1 MIKDLELP
9 DLGEGIDGAEI
20 SEIPVSVGDEIT
32 KDQTIL
38 ILESD
43 KASMEIPSDF
53 TGTLKE
59 ILVSTGDEVST
70 GQLLMK
76 IDSSDESSD
85 QDKKEDETDK
95 TAGSSESKST
105 VEDSDLGNTAP
116 IQAPKLDLNLSSSDG
131 IFASPGVRRLA
142 RELQINLN
150 HINGTGE
157 KNRITKDDLNNYIL
171 RQMASSSGSSMPTPI
186 VQEDFS
192 QWGEIENQK
201 LTKIKRITGKRLQAA
216 WQTIPHV
223 TQFDEAD
230 ITDLDTYRK
239 KLKEKLLKDG
249 IKVTFLPFLIKA
261 LTHALKEMPE
271 FNSSLDSSS
280 TNLVIKKYINIG
292 IAVDTPTG
300 LVVPVISN
308 ADQKSISD
316 LSIEL
321 VDISNRARN
330 KKLKPAELRGGT
342 FTISSLGG
350 IGGSFFTPIINPP
363 EVAII
368 GVSQSVWKNTFN
380 RNEKKSELKYIMP
393 FSLSYDHRIIDGA
406 AGARFTKRFKEILD
420 DLSFFKD

>member
-95 TAGSSESKST
+95 TVGLSESKSE
-105 VEDSDLGNTAP
+105 VEDSDLGNTVST
-116 IQAPKLDLNLSSSDG
+116 QTPKLDLNLSSDG

-186 VQEDFS
+186 VEEDFS

-261 LTHALKEMPE
+261 LTHVLKEMPE

-330 KKLKPAELRGGT
+330 KKLKPAELKGGT

>member
-1 MIKDLELP
+1 
-9 DLGEGIDGAEI
+9 
-20 SEIPVSVGDEIT
+20 
-32 KDQTIL
+32 
-38 ILESD
+38 
-43 KASMEIPSDF
+43 
-53 TGTLKE
+53 
-59 ILVSTGDEVST
+59 
-70 GQLLMK
+70 
-76 IDSSDESSD
+76 
-85 QDKKEDETDK
+85 
-95 TAGSSESKST
+95 
-105 VEDSDLGNTAP
+105 
-116 IQAPKLDLNLSSSDG
+116 
-131 IFASPGVRRLA
+131 
-142 RELQINLN
+142 
-150 HINGTGE
+150 
-157 KNRITKDDLNNYIL
+157 
-171 RQMASSSGSSMPTPI
+171 MASSSGSSMPTPM

-261 LTHALKEMPE
+261 LTHVLKEMPE

-330 KKLKPAELRGGT
+330 KKLNPAELKGGT

>member
-76 IDSSDESSD
+76 IDSSDESAD
-85 QDKKEDETDK
+85 QEKKEDKTDK
-95 TAGSSESKST
+95 TTDSSEPKSE
-105 VEDSDLGNTAP
+105 VGGGDLGNTVP
-116 IQAPKLDLNLSSSDG
+116 IQAPKLDLNLNSDG

-142 RELQINLN
+142 RELQINLS

-171 RQMASSSGSSMPTPI
+171 RQMASSSGSSMPTPM

-230 ITDLDTYRK
+230 ITDLDIYRK
-239 KLKEKLLKDG
+239 KLKEELLKDG

-261 LTHALKEMPE
+261 LTHVLKEMPE

-330 KKLKPAELRGGT
+330 KKLKPAELKGGT

-368 GVSQSVWKNTFN
+368 GVSQSIWKNTFN
-380 RNEKKSELKYIMP
+380 RNEKKLELKYIMP

-406 AGARFTKRFKEILD
+406 AGARFTKRFKEILN
-420 DLSFFKD
+420 DLTFFKD

>member
-95 TAGSSESKST
+95 TAGSSESKSE
-105 VEDSDLGNTAP
+105 VEDSDLGNTAST
-116 IQAPKLDLNLSSSDG
+116 QTPKLDLNLSSDG

-142 RELQINLN
+142 RELRINLN

-171 RQMASSSGSSMPTPI
+171 RQMSSSSGSSMPTPI

-230 ITDLDTYRK
+230 ITDLDSYRK
-239 KLKEKLLKDG
+239 KLKDRLLKDG

-261 LTHALKEMPE
+261 LTHVLKEMPE

-330 KKLKPAELRGGT
+330 KKLKPAELKGGT

-380 RNEKKSELKYIMP
+380 GNDKKSDLKYIMP

>member
-20 SEIPVSVGDEIT
+20 SEIPVSVGDDIT

-59 ILVSTGDEVST
+59 IFVSTGDEVST

-76 IDSSDESSD
+76 IDSSDESTD
-85 QDKKEDETDK
+85 QEKKEGETDK
-95 TAGSSESKST
+95 TVGSSESKSG
-105 VEDSDLGNTAP
+105 VEDSDLLDTP
-116 IQAPKLDLNLSSSDG
+116 QTQAPKLDLNLNSDG

-142 RELQINLN
+142 RELQINLS

-171 RQMASSSGSSMPTPI
+171 RQMASSSGSSIPTPI
-186 VQEDFS
+186 VKEDFS

-201 LTKIKRITGKRLQAA
+201 LTKIKRITGKRLQVA

-230 ITDLDTYRK
+230 ITDLDIYRK
-239 KLKEKLLKDG
+239 KLKEELLKDG

-261 LTHALKEMPE
+261 LTHVLKEMPE

-330 KKLKPAELRGGT
+330 KKLKPAELKGGT

-368 GVSQSVWKNTFN
+368 GVSQSIWKNTFN

>member
-230 ITDLDTYRK
+230 ITDLDSYRK

-330 KKLKPAELRGGT
+330 KKLKPAELKGGT

>member
-95 TAGSSESKST
+95 TTGSSESKSE
-105 VEDSDLGNTAP
+105 VEDSDLGNTTST
-116 IQAPKLDLNLSSSDG
+116 QTPKLDLNLSSDG

-186 VQEDFS
+186 IQEDFS

-261 LTHALKEMPE
+261 LTHVLKEMPE

-330 KKLKPAELRGGT
+330 KKLKPAELKGGT

>member
-85 QDKKEDETDK
+85 QEKKEDETNK
-95 TAGSSESKST
+95 TIDSSESKPEA
-105 VEDSDLGNTAP
+105 EDSDLGNTAST
-116 IQAPKLDLNLSSSDG
+116 QTPKLDLNLSSDG

-171 RQMASSSGSSMPTPI
+171 RQMSSSSGSSMPTPI

-261 LTHALKEMPE
+261 LTLVLKEMPE

-330 KKLKPAELRGGT
+330 KKLKPAELKGGT

-380 RNEKKSELKYIMP
+380 KSEKKSELKYIMP

>member
-1 MIKDLELP
+1 
-9 DLGEGIDGAEI
+9 
-20 SEIPVSVGDEIT
+20 
-32 KDQTIL
+32 
-38 ILESD
+38 
-43 KASMEIPSDF
+43 
-53 TGTLKE
+53 
-59 ILVSTGDEVST
+59 
-70 GQLLMK
+70 
-76 IDSSDESSD
+76 
-85 QDKKEDETDK
+85 
-95 TAGSSESKST
+95 
-105 VEDSDLGNTAP
+105 
-116 IQAPKLDLNLSSSDG
+116 
-131 IFASPGVRRLA
+131 
-142 RELQINLN
+142 
-150 HINGTGE
+150 
-157 KNRITKDDLNNYIL
+157 
-171 RQMASSSGSSMPTPI
+171 
-186 VQEDFS
+186 
-192 QWGEIENQK
+192 
-201 LTKIKRITGKRLQAA
+201 
-216 WQTIPHV
+216 
-223 TQFDEAD
+223 
-230 ITDLDTYRK
+230 
-239 KLKEKLLKDG
+239 
-249 IKVTFLPFLIKA
+249 
-261 LTHALKEMPE
+261 MPE

-330 KKLKPAELRGGT
+330 KKLKPAELKGGT

-406 AGARFTKRFKEILD
+406 AGARFTKRFKEFLD

>member
-85 QDKKEDETDK
+85 QNKKEDETDK
-95 TAGSSESKST
+95 TVDLSESKSE
-105 VEDSDLGNTAP
+105 VEDSDLGNTAST
-116 IQAPKLDLNLSSSDG
+116 QTSKLDLNLSSDG

-201 LTKIKRITGKRLQAA
+201 LTKIKRITGQRLQAA

-261 LTHALKEMPE
+261 LTHVLKEMPE

-321 VDISNRARN
+321 FDISNRARN
-330 KKLKPAELRGGT
+330 KKLKPAELKGGT

-350 IGGSFFTPIINPP
+350 IGGSFFAPIINPP

>member
-85 QDKKEDETDK
+85 QNKKEDETDK
-95 TAGSSESKST
+95 TVGLSESKSE
-105 VEDSDLGNTAP
+105 VEDSDLGNTAST
-116 IQAPKLDLNLSSSDG
+116 QTPKLDLNLSSDG

-171 RQMASSSGSSMPTPI
+171 RQMASSSGSSMPTPMA
-186 VQEDFS
+186 QEDFS

-261 LTHALKEMPE
+261 LTHVLKEMPE

-330 KKLKPAELRGGT
+330 KKLKPAELKGGT

>member
-32 KDQTIL
+32 KDQTVL

-85 QDKKEDETDK
+85 QNKKEDETDK
-95 TAGSSESKST
+95 TVGSSESKSK
-105 VEDSDLGNTAP
+105 VEDSDLENTAP
-116 IQAPKLDLNLSSSDG
+116 VQTPKLDLNLSSDG

-142 RELQINLN
+142 RELQINLS

-171 RQMASSSGSSMPTPI
+171 RQMASSSGSSIPTPI

-261 LTHALKEMPE
+261 LTHILKEMPE

-300 LVVPVISN
+300 LVVPVILN
-308 ADQKSISD
+308 ADQKSILD

-330 KKLKPAELRGGT
+330 KKLKPAELKGGT

-368 GVSQSVWKNTFN
+368 GVSQSTWKNTFN
-380 RNEKKSELKYIMP
+380 RNEKESELKYIMP

>member
-20 SEIPVSVGDEIT
+20 SEIPVSIGDEIT
-32 KDQTIL
+32 KDQTVL

-59 ILVSTGDEVST
+59 LFVSTGDEVST

-76 IDSSDESSD
+76 IDSTEESTD
-85 QDKKEDETDK
+85 QDKNEDETDK
-95 TAGSSESKST
+95 SADMIESKPE
-105 VEDSDLGNTAP
+105 VESSDQENADP
-116 IQAPKLDLNLSSSDG
+116 IQAPKLDLNLNSDG

-142 RELQINLN
+142 RELQINLS

-157 KNRITKDDLNNYIL
+157 KSRITKDDLNNYIL
-171 RQMASSSGSSMPTPI
+171 RQMASSSGSSMPTSI
-186 VQEDFS
+186 SQEDFS

-201 LTKIKRITGKRLQAA
+201 LTKIKRITGKRLQVA

-230 ITDLDTYRK
+230 ITDLDAYRK
-239 KLKEKLLKDG
+239 ELKERLSKDG

-261 LTHALKEMPE
+261 LSHVLNEMPE

-280 TNLVIKKYINIG
+280 TNLVIKKYINVG
-292 IAVDTPTG
+292 IAVDTPAG
-300 LVVPVISN
+300 LVVPVIMN
-308 ADQKSISD
+308 VDQKSIPD

-330 KKLKPAELRGGT
+330 KKLKPAELKGGT

-368 GVSQSVWKNTFN
+368 GVSQSVWKNSFN
-380 RNEKKSELKYIMP
+380 RNNKKLELKYIMP

-406 AGARFTKRFKEILD
+406 AGARFTKRFKEILKD
-420 DLSFFKD
+420 PSFSKD

>member
-20 SEIPVSVGDEIT
+20 SEISVSVGDEIT

-85 QDKKEDETDK
+85 QEKKEDKTNK
-95 TAGSSESKST
+95 TADTSESKSE
-105 VEDSDLGNTAP
+105 VEDSKLGNTTP
-116 IQAPKLDLNLSSSDG
+116 IQAPKLDLNLSNDG

-142 RELQINLN
+142 RELQINLS

-171 RQMASSSGSSMPTPI
+171 RQMASSSGSTMPTHMA
-186 VQEDFS
+186 QEDFS

-201 LTKIKRITGKRLQAA
+201 ITKIKRITGKRLQAA

-230 ITDLDTYRK
+230 ITDLNTYRK

-261 LTHALKEMPE
+261 LTHVLNEIPE

-330 KKLKPAELRGGT
+330 KKLKPAELKGGT

-368 GVSQSVWKNTFN
+368 GVSQSVWKNIFN
-380 RNEKKSELKYIMP
+380 INEKKSELKYIMP

>member
-1 MIKDLELP
+1 
-9 DLGEGIDGAEI
+9 
-20 SEIPVSVGDEIT
+20 
-32 KDQTIL
+32 
-38 ILESD
+38 
-43 KASMEIPSDF
+43 
-53 TGTLKE
+53 
-59 ILVSTGDEVST
+59 
-70 GQLLMK
+70 MK

-85 QDKKEDETDK
+85 QNKKEDETDK
-95 TAGSSESKST
+95 TVGLSESKSE
-105 VEDSDLGNTAP
+105 VEDSDLGNTAST
-116 IQAPKLDLNLSSSDG
+116 QTPKLDLNLSNDG

-142 RELQINLN
+142 RELQINLS

-171 RQMASSSGSSMPTPI
+171 RQMASSSGSSIPTSI
-186 VQEDFS
+186 IQEDFS

-230 ITDLDTYRK
+230 ITDLDSYRK

-261 LTHALKEMPE
+261 LTHVLKEMPE

-330 KKLKPAELRGGT
+330 KKLKPAELKGGT

-380 RNEKKSELKYIMP
+380 GNDKKSDLKYIMP

-406 AGARFTKRFKEILD
+406 AGARFTKRFKDILD